1 MIDTTVI
8 SAEIDPVIN
17 GAANVAS
24 ALLPQYGAL
33 ILLGAGLIKSAPQLY
48 ADAVALVQKKDPT
61 PADEAALDAK
71 IAALANPETL

>member
-1 MIDTTVI
+1 MDVTQI

-17 GAANVAS
+17 SAANVAS

-48 ADAVALVQKKDPT
+48 ADALNLVQKKEPT
-61 PADEAALDAK
+61 DADTAALQAK
-71 IAALANPETL
+71 IAALANPAAL

>member
-1 MIDTTVI
+1 MDPTIL

-17 GAANVAS
+17 GAANVAA

-33 ILLGAGLIKSAPQLY
+33 ILLGAGLIKSAPTLY
-48 ADAVALVQKKDPT
+48 ADALNLVQKKDPT
-61 PADEAALDAK
+61 PEDNAALVAK

>member
-1 MIDTTVI
+1 MDPTQI

-33 ILLGAGLIKSAPQLY
+33 ILLGAGLIKQAPELY
-48 ADAVALVQKKDPT
+48 ADAVNLVQKKEPT
-61 PADEAALDAK
+61 DADNAALQAK
-71 IAALANPETL
+71 IAALANPQTL